1 MPVLAV
7 DIGNTRIKWG
17 LWDGRWLQQDSL
29 PTADVHRLGSLWD
42 GLPHLRRVIACSV
55 AAGQVG
61 DWLDAWALT
70 HGLSVHWVTSLHEQC
85 GVRNLYQDPSKL
97 GADRWAALIAAR
109 ALVTGAALAVVAGT
123 TVTVN
128 ALSSDGEFLG
138 GLILPGLDMMADA
151 LTRGT
156 AGLPRSHG
164 AFAAFPQNTA
174 DAIASGAI
182 QSVCG
187 AIERMREELAARG
200 PEPRVLL
207 SGGAAETLD
216 AHLGRTSFI
225 VPNLVLEGL
234 RVIADSEVAR

>member
-7 DIGNTRIKWG
+7 DVGNTRIKWG
-17 LWDGRWLQQDSL
+17 LWDGRWVQQNAL
-29 PTADVHRLGSLWD
+29 PTADVHQLGATWQ
-42 GLPHLRRVIACSV
+42 GLPQLRRVIACSV
-55 AAGQVG
+55 AGGQVG
-61 DWLDAWALT
+61 DWLDAWALA

-128 ALSSDGEFLG
+128 ALSHDGEFLG

-151 LTRGT
+151 LARGT
-156 AGLPRSHG
+156 AGLPRAYG
-164 AFAAFPQNTA
+164 QFAPFPQNTA

-187 AIERMREELAARG
+187 AIERMRDELAARG
-200 PEPRVLL
+200 AEPQILL
-207 SGGAAETLD
+207 SGGAAEIFN
-216 AHLGRTSFI
+216 AHLRHPSLI

-234 RVIADSEVAR
+234 RVIADGEAAR